1 MKTLIV
7 DYLIRILI
15 SVLPVV
21 VFLIALMFLDSY
33 KLIRF
38 RTVLLTVCLGFGVA
52 FACWYIN
59 DSLKELLGFE
69 HTRYAKYVSP
79 IVEEALKASYIVF
92 LISSK
97 RVGFMVDGAIRGF
110 AMGTGFA
117 IVENVIMLSQ
127 LPDTSMFIW
136 IIRGFGTAV
145 MHGGTTALFGIISK
159 DLSDRHESSA
169 AWILLPGLLIAIIIH
184 SAYNHLIYISP
195 ELSAAGIVIGLP
207 LVMLLVFQ
215 QSERSLKKWL
225 GIGFDTDSELFE
237 MITSGNITETR
248 IGKYLISLK
257 SRFPGEV
264 VADMLCLLRI
274 HLELSIRAKGM
285 LLMREAGFDA
295 PLDPEIKER
304 FQELNYLEKSIG
316 KTGRLT
322 IMPFLRWSSH
332 DLWQL
337 YMLGKR

>member
-15 SVLPVV
+15 SVLPVI

-52 FACWYIN
+52 FACLSIN
-59 DSLKELLGFE
+59 DFLLELLGLGSK
-69 HTRYAKYVSP
+69 RYVRYVSP
-79 IVEEALKASYIVF
+79 IVEEVLKAGYIVF

-110 AMGTGFA
+110 AIGTGFA
-117 IVENVIMLSQ
+117 IVENVIYSQ
-127 LPDTSMFIW
+127 LPDLGMFTW

-145 MHGGTTALFGIISK
+145 MHGGATALFGIISK
-159 DLSDRHESSA
+159 DFSDRHESSA
-169 AWILLPGLLIAIIIH
+169 ARIFLPGMLIAIIIH
-184 SAYNHLIYISP
+184 SAYNHIVSISP
-195 ELSAAGIVIGLP
+195 VLSSVGIVIGLP
-207 LVMLLVFQ
+207 LIMLLVFQ
-215 QSERSLKKWL
+215 QSERLLKRWL

-257 SRFPGEV
+257 SSYPGEV

-274 HLELSIRAKGM
+274 HLELSIRAKGL
-285 LLMREAGFDA
+285 LLMREAGFEA
-295 PLDPEIKER
+295 PPDPEIKEK